1 MKSSSTLKI
10 ARKYA
15 EALSLLKLDQSLVNE
30 LDSVSECFKSGS
42 ELSKTLNN
50 PGLKIE
56 QRLELVDKVFGNKLQ
71 AETLL
76 LLKLLIK
83 RRRLAIVEHLGQAY
97 RDAYN
102 RSKGITEARISSATS
117 LSSTELELIKTQLE
131 RIFKQTIEVTSTED
145 TALIAGQR
153 INVAGK
159 VIDSSIKAKLK
170 QLKQLLK

>member
-1 MKSSSTLKI
+1 MKNSSTLKI

-15 EALSLLKLDQSLVNE
+15 EALSLIKLDKVLVTE
-30 LDSVSECFKSGS
+30 LDTLSECFKPAS
-42 ELSKTLNN
+42 ELSKILNN
-50 PGLKIE
+50 PRLKIE
-56 QRLELVDKVFGNKLQ
+56 QRLELVDKVFSAKLA

-102 RSKGITEARISSATS
+102 KAQGITEAKISSATS
-117 LSSTELELIKTQLE
+117 LSSSELDLIKAQLE
-131 RIFKQTIEVTSTED
+131 RIFKQTVEVSSSED
-145 TALIAGQR
+145 LSLIAGQR